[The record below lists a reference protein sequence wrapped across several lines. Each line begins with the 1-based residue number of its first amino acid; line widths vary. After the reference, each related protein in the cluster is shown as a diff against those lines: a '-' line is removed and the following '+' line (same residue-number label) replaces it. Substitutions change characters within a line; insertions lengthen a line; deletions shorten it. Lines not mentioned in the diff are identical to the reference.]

1 MSRVKDID
9 ILIKKYEERLQGIQ
23 KLAEIEDEAHYG
35 TALLESPE
43 NTGYELSLCLDA
55 LRDYRTHLMEDQKAV
70 EDKRSELRALCYSSR
85 ANDVLRQSAI
95 GNGLG
100 SAGDVSGQRPVASAS
115 DGAS

>member
-35 TALLESPE
+35 TAFLESPE

-55 LRDYRTHLMEDQKAV
+55 LRDYRKHLVEDQKAL

-85 ANDVLRQSAI
+85 ANDVLRQSAVS
-95 GNGLG
+95 NGLR
-100 SAGDVSGQRPVASAS
+100 SAGDVSGQGPFAPAAN
-115 DGAS
+115 GAG